1 MADTSRRERL
11 LWTVAIFA
19 FVTTEAVGFQLRGAI
34 LPSVER
40 TFDVSQG
47 LLGLVA
53 TAGTLG
59 FVGSVLVVGFVA
71 GRIDIHR
78 ALLASAAVVAVSAF
92 LTGAAPV
99 FLLFLGALF
108 VRGVATG
115 PFRALD
121 RAVLGHLYPDGRA
134 RIFNRYALVWAAGAA
149 AGPLVVTAALAAGS
163 WRYAYA
169 VVGVGFVVSTALL
182 VRLDLPASVQTERE
196 LTLDELATVVRKPA
210 VAGMT
215 GVLVFNGGIEGSLFT
230 WLPYFAAQQLPAA
243 EANLVLSTF
252 LAAYVPA
259 RFTYSFLTDRTGRT
273 LDLVLVTATLALPVL
288 FATVFLATGRWLFVA
303 VFALGLVV
311 SATFPTLSAF
321 GMNAAPEF
329 SGPVNAIAT
338 SAGYVGI
345 ALVPPLI
352 GVLAERVGIRAALGV
367 LPVFLVGMLVVGGV
381 TRVYQARRGAP
392 T

>member
-1 MADTSRRERL
+1 MTDSTRRERL

-19 FVTTEAVGFQLRGAI
+19 FVTTDAVGFQLRGAL
-34 LPSVER
+34 LPSIEES
-40 TFDVSQG
+40 FAVSQA

-59 FVGSVLVVGFVA
+59 FVVSVFVVGMVA
-71 GRIDIHR
+71 GRIDIHG
-78 ALLASAAVVAVSAF
+78 ALLASAGVVAVAAF
-92 LTGAAPV
+92 LTGLAPAFLV
-99 FLLFLGALF
+99 FLAALF

-121 RAVLGHLYPDGRA
+121 RAVLGHLYPEGRA

-149 AGPLVVTAALAAGS
+149 AGPIVVTFALTAGD

-169 VVGVGFVVSTALL
+169 VVGVGFLVSAALL
-182 VRLDLPASVQTERE
+182 VRLDLPDSVRSERE
-196 LTLDELATVVRKPA
+196 LTLDELKAVVRKPA

-215 GVLVFNGGIEGSLFT
+215 GVLVLNGGIEGTLFT
-230 WLPYFAAQQLPAA
+230 WLPYFAARQLPATA
-243 EANLVLSTF
+243 ANLVLSTF
-252 LAAYVPA
+252 LAAYVPGRLA
-259 RFTYSFLTDRTGRT
+259 YSYLADRTGRT

-288 FATVFLATGRWLFVA
+288 LATIFLATGRWLFVA

-321 GMNAAPEF
+321 GMNAASEF
-329 SGPVNAIAT
+329 SGPVNAISTA
-338 SAGYVGI
+338 AGYVGI
-345 ALVPPLI
+345 ALAPPLV
-352 GVLAERVGIRAALGV
+352 GALAERVGLTLALGV
-367 LPVFLVGMLVVGGV
+367 LPLLLVGMLVVGGV
-381 TRVYQARRGAP
+381 TRAYQTRRGAP